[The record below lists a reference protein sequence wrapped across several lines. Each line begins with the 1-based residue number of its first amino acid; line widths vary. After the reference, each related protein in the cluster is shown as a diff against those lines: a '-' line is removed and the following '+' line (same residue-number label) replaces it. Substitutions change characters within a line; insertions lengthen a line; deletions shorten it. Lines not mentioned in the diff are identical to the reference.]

1 MAQPIPSTNPGS
13 IPDGHYVQI
22 NDFFFDLHGLGPRYG
37 MIHSTGGAS
46 YVCLGDEETTF
57 DRLDPSTPILD
68 LGDFDRIADFNP
80 LTVPIID
87 TCIKRYKEGF
97 PDSQIVALALI
108 RSKTDPVDV
117 SDELGLYRLT
127 QWARTYY
134 GRACWIARNKQLA
147 YSKTV
152 INWKALGL

>member
-1 MAQPIPSTNPGS
+1 MPQTRQSINPGS
-13 IPDGHYVQI
+13 IPDGHYVQLD
-22 NDFFFDLHGLGPRYG
+22 DFLFGLHGLGPRYG

-46 YVCLGDEETTF
+46 YVCLGEEETAF
-57 DRLDPSTPILD
+57 DRLDPNTPILD

-87 TCIKRYKEGF
+87 TCIKRYKGF

-108 RSKTDPVDV
+108 RSKTDPADT

-127 QWARTYY
+127 QWAKTYY

-152 INWKALGL
+152 IDWKALRL

>member
-1 MAQPIPSTNPGS
+1 MAQAKQSINPRS
-13 IPDGHYVQI
+13 IPDGHFVQLD
-22 NDFFFDLHGLGPRYG
+22 DFLFELHGLGPRYG
-37 MIHSTGGAS
+37 MIHSAGGAS
-46 YVCLGDEETTF
+46 YVCLGGEETTF
-57 DRLDPSTPILD
+57 DQLDPNTPILD

-80 LTVPIID
+80 LTVPLID
-87 TCIKRYKEGF
+87 TCIKRYGF

-108 RSKTDPVDV
+108 RSKTDPVDA
-117 SDELGLYRLT
+117 SDELGLHRLT
-127 QWARTYY
+127 QWASTYH